1 MTLVESRMLG
11 DVGLSGLGLS
21 EHRVGRFAGQV
32 SGMLAWGRRG
42 DGWHVRP
49 AVPYP
54 ELSARPR

>member
-32 SGMLAWGRRG
+32 SGMLAWGRRAT
-42 DGWHVRP
+42 DGT
-49 AVPYP
+49 
-54 ELSARPR
+54 